1 MHPKAKLEEGN
12 IVTVIDLPA
21 RNGICARVIRR
32 FNKKVIIQALKTGE
46 TLIVERSQIRKNTQ
60 HSFNRISGAIG
71 ASGFASL

>member
-21 RNGICARVIRR
+21 RNGICARVLRR

-46 TLIVERSQIRKNTQ
+46 TLIVERSQIRKNSQ
-60 HSFNRISGAIG
+60 HSVNRVSDSIGIGAI
-71 ASGFASL
+71 ASL